1 MRGSCLP
8 IEAQPYTVELF
19 TSLAHQRPVENRIVS
34 MLWIVGAVGI
44 IAAIV
49 LAMITAWR
57 GDGKSHDLGSVS
69 SQWVAEHRTSGQ
81 AEDRN
86 R

>member
-1 MRGSCLP
+1 
-8 IEAQPYTVELF
+8 
-19 TSLAHQRPVENRIVS
+19 

>member
-1 MRGSCLP
+1 
-8 IEAQPYTVELF
+8 
-19 TSLAHQRPVENRIVS
+19 
-34 MLWIVGAVGI
+34 MLWIVGAVGV

-69 SQWVAEHRTSGQ
+69 SHWVAEHRTSGQ